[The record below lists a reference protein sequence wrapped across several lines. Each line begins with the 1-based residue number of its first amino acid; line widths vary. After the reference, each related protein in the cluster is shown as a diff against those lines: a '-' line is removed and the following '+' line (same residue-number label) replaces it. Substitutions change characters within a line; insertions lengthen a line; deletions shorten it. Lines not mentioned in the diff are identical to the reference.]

1 MNRDYRKPG
10 YRVFC
15 AGVAAALALSLAA
28 CGEKQKPVA
37 GTATAKVES
46 AADAAARQA
55 KQAAA
60 AAEQKKA
67 EEQKAQAEAAT
78 KAADEKAAADSA
90 LAGKVKS
97 ALAATPGLKNLGV
110 DVSASDGDVTLFGT
124 ADNDA
129 QRHKAEK
136 VAAGVPG
143 VKSVK
148 DALQIVQGS

>member
-1 MNRDYRKPG
+1 MNRDYRKAS

-15 AGVAAALALSLAA
+15 VAAALALSLAA
-28 CGEKQKPVA
+28 CGDKPPA
-37 GTATAKVES
+37 PTAKIEG

-67 EEQKAQAEAAT
+67 EEQKAQADAAK

-97 ALAATPGLKNLGV
+97 ALAATPGLKKLGL
-110 DVSASDGDVTLFGT
+110 DVHASDGEVTLFGT
-124 ADNDA
+124 ADTNA

-136 VAAGVPG
+136 VAAAVPG
-143 VKSVK
+143 VTAVK
-148 DALQIVQGS
+148 DALQIVRGS